1 MSAAPGGDIWELNLL
16 KSPDVL
22 STSIYL
28 GFLPLTS
35 DHTLVLS
42 QLPWSSCRVSS
53 PHLGSG
59 PKQQNE
65 SVGVWGVR
73 RALSPTS
80 HLTGEGAEAQ
90 IEGVSCWSAE
100 NESVSHQH
108 EGRSGDSDSGL
119 LPDSTITLRDRGK
132 AVL

>member
-1 MSAAPGGDIWELNLL
+1 MSAVPGGNIWELNLL

-42 QLPWSSCRVSS
+42 QLAWSSCRVSS
-53 PHLGSG
+53 PHLGSV

-73 RALSPTS
+73 SALSPAA

-90 IEGVSCWSAE
+90 IEGVSCWSTE

-108 EGRSGDSDSGL
+108 EGRSRDSDSGL
-119 LPDSTITLRDRGK
+119 LPDSTITLRDLGK
-132 AVL
+132 AML

>member
-22 STSIYL
+22 RTSIYL
-28 GFLPLTS
+28 CFLPLTC
-35 DHTLVLS
+35 DHTFVLS
-42 QLPWSSCRVSS
+42 QLPWFSGRVSS

-73 RALSPTS
+73 RALSPAS
-80 HLTGEGAEAQ
+80 HLTHEGAEAQ
-90 IEGVSCWSAE
+90 IEGVSCSSTE

-108 EGRSGDSDSGL
+108 EGRSRDSDSRAS
-119 LPDSTITLRDRGK
+119 P
-132 AVL
+132 

>member
-22 STSIYL
+22 NTSTYL

-42 QLPWSSCRVSS
+42 QLPWSSCRLSS

-59 PKQQNE
+59 PKQQKE
-65 SVGVWGVR
+65 PVGVWGVR
-73 RALSPTS
+73 RALRPAS

-90 IEGVSCWSAE
+90 VEGVSCSSTE
-100 NESVSHQH
+100 NELVSRQH
-108 EGRSGDSDSGL
+108 EGRSPDSDSRAS
-119 LPDSTITLRDRGK
+119 P
-132 AVL
+132 